1 MGNYFI
7 IGLCLLF
14 VAVVFIFNLLIT
26 KRNQVK
32 NAFASIDAL
41 LKKRYDL
48 IPNLVEA
55 VKGYVK
61 HESALLTEIAKLR
74 SAAISGQKSGKEKEG
89 IDNEMGN
96 TLKSI
101 MAVSE
106 SYPELKASNNF
117 MHLQKTLN
125 EVEEQISAERRAYNA
140 SVNDYNN
147 AVMLFPFNILAGLL
161 GFKEGDYFS
170 ITEKGRENI
179 NVAEQWKK

>member
-1 MGNYFI
+1 MKYFVLVLGI
-7 IGLCLLF
+7 LF
-14 VAVVFIFNLLIT
+14 VVIVFIFNFLVV
-26 KRNQVK
+26 KRNQVR
-32 NAFASIDAL
+32 NALSTVNTL

-61 HESALLTEIAKLR
+61 HEGTLLTEITRLR
-74 SAAISGQKSGKEKEG
+74 AEALSGQKSREAKEAV
-89 IDNEMGN
+89 DNEIAG

-106 SYPELKASNNF
+106 NYPDLKASNNF

-125 EVEEQISAERRAYNA
+125 EVEEQISAGRRAYNA

-147 AVMLFPFNILAGLL
+147 GVMMFPMNIIAGLL
-161 GFKEGDYFS
+161 GFKEGDFFS
-170 ITEKGRENI
+170 IGEKERENVNI
-179 NVAEQWKK
+179 GEQFKK